1 MTEGVTAQVSS
12 PYTNVGR
19 RLHIAR
25 LLLKMSQETLGKR
38 AGVSKQYISRLENNR
53 ALRPS
58 LDVLERLA
66 SALGYETVGDL
77 LSGTVPTRKIDD
89 AGGGAKERRRPTTN
103 AVSVDAYRDATGAR
117 PLPVYRSASAG
128 DPRDRENSPYPDHA
142 EYPPV
147 GKELLIGPHGFG
159 VIVQGR
165 SMTKRNVHDG
175 DIVWVNPDR
184 PPREGGIVVARCW
197 DTDDGEEELGMA
209 VKSLIG
215 GGLHSADC
223 EATTVNCGRFD
234 VIGPVVCITSTRV
247 PD

>member
-1 MTEGVTAQVSS
+1 M
-12 PYTNVGR
+12 
-19 RLHIAR
+19 
-25 LLLKMSQETLGKR
+25 
-38 AGVSKQYISRLENNR
+38 AGVSTQTVSKIEQGQSVNPGMHTVE
-53 ALRPS
+53 AL
-58 LDVLERLA
+58 A
-66 SALGYETVGDL
+66 HALGFKTPDDL
-77 LSGTVPTRKIDD
+77 LSGTVQTGKMPD
-89 AGGGAKERRRPTTN
+89 AGAGAKERRRPTTN